1 MKDNENRQQNSTI
14 NIDDKPADST
24 LGMET
29 ETNTT
34 APAPSKPEKNWSY
47 YFHEIL
53 KGIAIFK

>member
-1 MKDNENRQQNSTI
+1 MIDNENRQQNSTI
-14 NIDDKPADST
+14 NVDGEPADST
-24 LGMET
+24 LGT

-34 APAPSKPEKNWSY
+34 AQAPSKSEKNWMY